1 VPIFGAWQKQMTTA
15 PRWRVTRIA
24 GARATELCELE
35 ATSAEEA
42 VKRAIR
48 EFEIAPEQ
56 QNRIAAYRVA

>member
-1 VPIFGAWQKQMTTA
+1 MAKKIETA

-35 ATSAEEA
+35 AKSAEEA

-48 EFEIAPEQ
+48 EFQIAPAH